1 MARVRRG
8 FKARRRRNKVLKQA
22 KGQHFDRRRKYRH
35 AIQTVHRAL
44 HFSYIGRRLLKRDK
58 RKLWITRISAAVKLV
73 GGAYSK
79 FIHALSQKKITLNR
93 KMLSE
98 IAATDFEGFKAIYNS
113 VYSAESNSTKKA

>member
-8 FKARRRRNKVLKQA
+8 FKARRRRNKILKQA

-58 RKLWITRISAAVKLV
+58 RRLWITRISAAVKLA

-79 FIHALSQKKITLNR
+79 FIHALSGKGITLNR

-98 IAATDFEGFKAIYNS
+98 IAATDFEGFKAIYGS
-113 VYSAESNSTKKA
+113 VYPVQGSPAKKA